1 MNGTSAVAE
10 RACELPETSACA
22 VWRLVIPL
30 ADTDQLRQLLAQCS
44 LGDRRA
50 FETLYRSIGPRLHG
64 VALRFMGRP
73 DLAEEVLQESLASLT
88 ETLPE
93 VPVPERVWHG
103 VTARI
108 EPKVLHV
115 PEKRPFWNWLRVTAA
130 LASIVVLVFLGSLYT
145 HDDARYRATLLSAD
159 AQPALKVEAHDD
171 YLQVE
176 PLTLAAVDPQRSL
189 ELWAIPADGKP
200 ISLGVIPAG
209 GKGKVELS
217 DAQKALIGK
226 PIALAVSL
234 EPKGGSPTG
243 QPTGPVLYQGALAA
257 L

>member
-1 MNGTSAVAE
+1 MNYRTPTLR
-10 RACELPETSACA
+10 RA
-22 VWRLVIPL
+22 L
-30 ADTDQLRQLLAQCS
+30 AADYAIGLMPATARRRFEQLLLEDA
-44 LGDRRA
+44 
-50 FETLYRSIGPRLHG
+50 
-64 VALRFMGRP
+64 ALRAE
-73 DLAEEVLQESLASLT
+73 LAQWQESLLSLT
-88 ETLPE
+88 DALPE
-93 VPVPERVWHG
+93 QPVPDRVWQG
-103 VTARI
+103 ITARI
-108 EPKVLHV
+108 EPQVLHV

-130 LASIVVLVFLGSLYT
+130 VCSLLIAVTLGVLYLP
-145 HDDARYRATLLSAD
+145 DDARYSATLVNAD
-159 AQPALKVEAHDD
+159 AQPAMRVQAHEN

-176 PLTLAAVDPQRSL
+176 PLTLATVEPGQSL

-200 ISLGVIPAG
+200 ISLGVIPTG

-217 DAQKALIGK
+217 ETQKALIGK

>member
-1 MNGTSAVAE
+1 MNYQTPALRRALAADYAIGLMSAAARRRFE
-10 RACELPETSACA
+10 
-22 VWRLVIPL
+22 
-30 ADTDQLRQLLAQCS
+30 QLLLDDA
-44 LGDRRA
+44 
-50 FETLYRSIGPRLHG
+50 
-64 VALRFMGRP
+64 ALRTE
-73 DLAEEVLQESLASLT
+73 LAQWQESLASLT

-93 VPVPERVWHG
+93 HPVPDRVWQG
-103 VTARI
+103 ITARI
-108 EPKVLHV
+108 EPQVLHV
-115 PEKRPFWNWLRVTAA
+115 PEKRPFWNWRRVSIAA
-130 LASIVVLVFLGSLYT
+130 CSIVVLVFLGSLYNR
-145 HDDARYRATLLSAD
+145 DDARYRATLLSAD
-159 AQPALKVEAHDD
+159 AQPALKVEAHAD

-176 PLTLAAVDPQRSL
+176 PLTLAAVDADRSL

-209 GKGKVELS
+209 GKGKVELNE
-217 DAQKALIGK
+217 AQKALIGK

>member
-1 MNGTSAVAE
+1 MNYRTPALRRALAADYAIGLMSAPARRRFE
-10 RACELPETSACA
+10 
-22 VWRLVIPL
+22 
-30 ADTDQLRQLLAQCS
+30 QLLLDDA
-44 LGDRRA
+44 
-50 FETLYRSIGPRLHG
+50 
-64 VALRFMGRP
+64 ALRAE
-73 DLAEEVLQESLASLT
+73 LAQWQESLATLT
-88 ETLPE
+88 EALPE
-93 VPVPERVWHG
+93 HPVPDRVWHG
-103 VTARI
+103 ITSRI
-108 EPKVLHV
+108 EPQVLHV
-115 PEKRPFWNWLRVTAA
+115 PEKRPFWNWLRLTAA
-130 LASIVVLVFLGSLYT
+130 ICSIAVLVLLGSLYNR
-145 HDDARYRATLLSAD
+145 DDARYRATLLTAD
-159 AQPALKVEAHDD
+159 AQPALKVEAHAD

-176 PLTLAAVDPQRSL
+176 PLTLAAVDADRSL

-217 DAQKALIGK
+217 EVQKALIGK

>member
-1 MNGTSAVAE
+1 MNYQTPALR
-10 RACELPETSACA
+10 RA
-22 VWRLVIPL
+22 L
-30 ADTDQLRQLLAQCS
+30 AADYAIGLMAAPARRRFEQLLLEDA
-44 LGDRRA
+44 
-50 FETLYRSIGPRLHG
+50 
-64 VALRFMGRP
+64 ALRAE
-73 DLAEEVLQESLASLT
+73 LAHWQESLASLT

-108 EPKVLHV
+108 EPQELHV
-115 PEKRPFWNWLRVTAA
+115 PEKRPFWNWLRVTAT

-217 DAQKALIGK
+217 EAQKALIGK